1 MKLSREDVLLA
12 HLQTLALNCIEL
24 RAELEDNVI
33 SKQLELISTMSKSC
47 LAMNEV
53 VSSRARIRAAIA
65 AKQDEEISV
74 VPF

>member
-53 VSSRARIRAAIA
+53 VSSRAQIRAAIA
-65 AKQDEEISV
+65 AKQDEEISAV
-74 VPF
+74 A